1 MSAIHSFVEYHL
13 LHPEVRDMQVEAAV
27 REVIAHQ
34 LSAICVPP
42 YWVKKASR
50 DTNPAG
56 IALAAVVGFPFGY
69 QRTEAKVSEAE
80 LAFADGAQEIIL
92 TINLSALK
100 SERWN
105 WIKAEIARFAKLV
118 HDQEK
123 PLTVLTDADRLTPQE
138 VVRLCKDAVD
148 AGTDFFQ
155 TATGALA
162 ANEAPVHSVAFLRET
177 LHPSA
182 GLKVFRNH
190 LTPAGAAE
198 LLKEGADKICTPHL
212 SGILV
217 NLPPEKTQVINQL
230 TPKSVMQTDQNS
242 EHDCGYHP

>member
-1 MSAIHSFVEYHL
+1 MTAIHSHIEYHL
-13 LHPEVRDMQVEAAV
+13 LHPEVKDLAVEAAV
-27 REVIAHQ
+27 REAIAHQ
-34 LSAICVPP
+34 LSGICVPP
-42 YWVKKASR
+42 YWIKKASR

-56 IALAAVVGFPFGY
+56 IVLAAVVGFPFGY

-92 TINLSALK
+92 TINMSALK

-123 PLTVLTDADRLTPQE
+123 PLTVLTDVDRLTSQE

-162 ANEAPVHSVAFLRET
+162 ANEAPGHSVAFLRET
-177 LHPSA
+177 LHPSV
-182 GLKVFRNH
+182 GLKVFRNQ
-190 LTPAGAAE
+190 LTPAGAAG
-198 LLKEGADKICTPHL
+198 LLKEGADKICTSQL
-212 SGILV
+212 SDILV
-217 NLPPEKTQVINQL
+217 ILPSEK
-230 TPKSVMQTDQNS
+230 S
-242 EHDCGYHP
+242 

>member
-1 MSAIHSFVEYHL
+1 
-13 LHPEVRDMQVEAAV
+13 MQVEAAV